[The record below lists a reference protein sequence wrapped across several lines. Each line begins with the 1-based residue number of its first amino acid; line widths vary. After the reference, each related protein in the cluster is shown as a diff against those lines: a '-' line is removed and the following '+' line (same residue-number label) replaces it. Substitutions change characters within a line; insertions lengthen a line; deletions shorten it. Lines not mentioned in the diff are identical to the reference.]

1 MAMSKS
7 TTHATIDHDEIRS
20 WAEER
25 GARPSVVRNVRGPGP
40 GILRLDLPGYSEG
53 RLEEIEWDDWF
64 EKFDD
69 SNLAFVYQEQTA
81 RGEMSNF
88 NKLVARDS
96 VDLATG
102 RVRTKSAR
110 ARSSGKASSG
120 TARAPV
126 RGRRGAKAP
135 SSRAGSKSARGAR
148 AGSRTKASGAS
159 VRRKVGA
166 KRGGPKPSRARAQRS
181 GARSR

>member
-25 GARPSVVRNVRGPGP
+25 GAKPSVVRNVRGPGP

-53 RLEEIEWDDWF
+53 RLEEIEWDEWF

-69 SNLAFVYQEQTA
+69 ANLAFVYQEQTA

-88 NKLVARDS
+88 NKLVARES

-102 RVRTKSAR
+102 KVRTRSDR
-110 ARSSGKASSG
+110 ARSSGKPSSG
-120 TARAPV
+120 RARSPV
-126 RGRRGAKAP
+126 RGRRGTKAP
-135 SSRAGSKSARGAR
+135 GARAASKSARGAGTR
-148 AGSRTKASGAS
+148 AKATGTS
-159 VRRKVGA
+159 VRRKATA
-166 KRGGPKPSRARAQRS
+166 KRGGAKPSRARTQRS